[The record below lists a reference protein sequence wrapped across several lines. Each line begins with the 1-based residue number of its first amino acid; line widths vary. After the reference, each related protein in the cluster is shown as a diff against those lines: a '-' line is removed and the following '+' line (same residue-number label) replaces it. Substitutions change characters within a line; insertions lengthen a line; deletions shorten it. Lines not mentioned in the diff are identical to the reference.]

1 MATQV
6 HEAPPRIGPTFD
18 EQDVEIPNPEPLKQ
32 SAKTNWMMKIFPL
45 IMVAM
50 LIGYFWLMMSTG
62 QRMMSPM
69 MIMAPMGMFMGMMGF
84 MAVGGPGGGSAA
96 EANEARRNYYLQLR
110 EQRKLA
116 HRHGQ
121 QVHDLHTRVYP
132 HPESLLSRCGTE
144 DMWAVERSGPVAP
157 TTPGQADLKGPKPEA
172 LRPYL
177 SARIGIGVARTYPA
191 ILEQPQDVKENLEPV
206 TAGAYRRFMRT
217 QKFVINCPLGLS
229 LTEPGYALRGDAVEA
244 MGLARAMIASLVF
257 NHSPN
262 SLNIGLI
269 SDNPSGKDWDWLKW
283 LPHIQDRTRHDTS
296 GTARFAW
303 RTMAEYAN
311 WRSERTTNDD
321 GPEPHMVVFVDT
333 PDADAII
340 PVGTPTKDTTFVV
353 LRAVSETISAPNTR
367 IKISANRRLSVPGKP
382 EFGYGDTITIS
393 QARLIAQKMSRYR
406 PPNWANMTTVA
417 ITDNRRKSF
426 FDVAGIDDIE
436 TFDPTPIW
444 KANGVDSNFNSPIGF
459 AHDGQKP
466 LQEIVYLNFAE
477 AAVGGTGPHGC
488 VQGKT
493 GSGKSFL
500 LRGIV
505 LMLCVLFGPD
515 KLNLIL
521 LDFKGGATFQG
532 FEKLPHVTANISN
545 LDDETELIV
554 RAGEVIDGEIERR
567 MQVIIDE
574 WECTDIVEYR
584 KKRRRNPKMPA
595 VPDLF
600 IFADEFREHMEQH
613 PEDLKWFIRIGTVGR
628 ALGMHVIPCSQDI
641 DSGLL
646 RGLMSHLTFGIS
658 LKSSDAGHSRTV
670 LKVTD
675 IAKDLPVPGH
685 ALIYKDVP
693 DEIRVQSDSSLPQD
707 PRLTRLFGFNV
718 EERYT
723 KPLHTSIGSG
733 KPSNANRIAAKL
745 HLHRFGL
752 ANKFAPKTSEG
763 EKETDT
769 SDTTDTPVDD
779 FELPMMYKLLIDRLA
794 EFNDVKAIELWKP
807 TLRAP
812 ITFHDIKIEP
822 ATSTRLRFRI
832 GDTDAPREHVRLPY
846 VIAPEGGNAHI
857 RILGRAASGR
867 STAVEAIVASACQS
881 YAPSMCSFL
890 LVEYGH
896 VKLAEIENM
905 PNVNGYAQKGEQ
917 DKIDRF
923 LGEVNRILAVRQR
936 MSREREVRNFDAYM
950 QSRAENPIPEDP
962 YGHLF
967 LVIDGFDNYLAD
979 DPDGTATPNF
989 LRLCTEGSAF
999 GLHLVITVDNNTRIP
1014 AKLQDKFGTNIHL
1027 KVEDVN
1033 QSIYMAIPT
1042 KDKVKAIPESQ
1053 PGRCVDMD
1061 RVLAARI
1068 LVPQD
1073 ELIEPTGYKKNNP
1086 NNPEFDPQ
1094 RDYGPGIERFVDRMR
1109 NLYDPSQYAP
1119 QVHAVAPLIHQD
1131 AFWGEY
1137 ERLVLSRRPANPSGT
1152 RRRAL
1157 DVHIPVGISAEDLS
1171 FVELPDSFSP
1181 HALCV
1186 GDPRSGRTT
1195 FLRSAIK
1202 AITSQYSPQE
1212 AQIAIAETEY
1222 RLLDEKTKLAAD
1234 GYLLSYAQD
1243 TNSFKDTV
1251 EKIKELISGRIPTGD
1266 TEMSTQALR
1275 DRSWYSGPEVFLLID
1290 GANAFDPGN
1299 YNKGPLDD
1307 IIELIDARTDIGLH
1321 VYATANTSRFVSMQ
1335 TATKLYVAMRA
1346 RNTPYLLL
1354 RGPESD
1360 GALWPSTGIKF
1371 TAGRRDGL
1379 ATLVDTNDMSTQVVQ
1394 LTYTPEEHAQ

>member
-1 MATQV
+1 MATIV
-6 HEAPPRIGPTFD
+6 HEAPPPRTIEFD
-18 EQDVEIPNPEPLKQ
+18 KQDVEIPNPEPHKQ
-32 SAKTNWMMKIFPL
+32 TGKTNWMMKVFPI
-45 IMVAM
+45 IMVVM
-50 LIGYFWLMMSTG
+50 LVGYFWLMMSTG
-62 QRMMSPM
+62 QRTMSPM

-84 MAVGGPGGGSAA
+84 MAVGGPGGGSAS

-116 HRHGQ
+116 HRHGK
-121 QVHDLHTRVYP
+121 QVHDLQARTYP
-132 HPESLLSRCGTE
+132 HPESLLSRCGTA
-144 DMWAVERSGPVAP
+144 DMWAVERSGPIP
-157 TTPGQADLKGPKPEA
+157 GPKPGDEAEGEPPQA

-177 SARIGIGVARTYPA
+177 TARIGTGVARTYPA

-229 LTEPGYALRGDAVEA
+229 LSEPGYALRGDTTEA
-244 MGLARAMIASLVF
+244 LGLARAIISSLVF

-262 SLNIGLI
+262 AVNIGLI

-296 GTARFAW
+296 GTARFVW

-311 WRSERTTNDD
+311 WRNERQTSDN
-321 GPEPHMVVFVDT
+321 GPEPHMVVFIDT
-333 PDADAII
+333 PDADAIV
-340 PVGTPTKDTTFVV
+340 PLGTSTKDTTFVV
-353 LRAVSETISAPNTR
+353 LRAVSESISAPHTR
-367 IKISANRRLSVPGKP
+367 IKINANRRLSVPGKP
-382 EFGYGDTITIS
+382 EFGYGDTMTIT

-406 PPNWANMTTVA
+406 PPNWGNMTTVA
-417 ITDNRRKSF
+417 ITDNKRKSF
-426 FDVAGIDDIE
+426 FDVGGIDDIE
-436 TFDPTPIW
+436 IFDPRPVW

-459 AHDGQKP
+459 AHDGTKP
-466 LQEIVYLNFAE
+466 LPEIVYLNFAE

-505 LMLCVLFGPD
+505 LMLCIMFGPD

-521 LDFKGGATFQG
+521 LDFKGGATFAG
-532 FEKLPHVTANISN
+532 FEKLPHTTINISN
-545 LDDETELIV
+545 LDDESELIT
-554 RAGEVIDGEIERR
+554 RAREVIDGEIERR
-567 MQVIIDE
+567 EQFIIKE
-574 WECTDIVEYR
+574 WDCTDIVEYR

-595 VPDLF
+595 LPDLF
-600 IFADEFREHMEQH
+600 IFADEFREHMEAH
-613 PEDLKWFIRIGTVGR
+613 PDDLKWFIRTGTVGR

-641 DSGLL
+641 DAGLL

-658 LKSSDAGHSRTV
+658 LKSSDGGHSRTV

-675 IAKDLPVPGH
+675 IAKDLPTPGH

-693 DEIRVQSDSSLPQD
+693 DEVPVKSDSNLPQD

-723 KPLHTSIGSG
+723 KPLHTTTGSG
-733 KPSNANRIAAKL
+733 RPSNANRLAAKL
-745 HLHRFGL
+745 QLHRFSL
-752 ANKFAPKTSEG
+752 ANKFAAKSADSGG
-763 EKETDT
+763 ETTTDT
-769 SDTTDTPVDD
+769 SDVPVDD

-794 EFNDVKAIELWKP
+794 KFNEVKAIELWKP
-807 TLRAP
+807 TLRSP

-822 ATSTRLRFRI
+822 ATSSRLQFRI
-832 GDTDAPREHVRLPY
+832 GDTDAPREHARIPY
-846 VIAPEGGNAHI
+846 VISPEGGNAHI
-857 RILGRAASGR
+857 RILGRASSGR
-867 STAVEAIVASACQS
+867 STTVEAIVASACQS

-890 LVEYGH
+890 LIEYGH
-896 VKLAEIENM
+896 VKLSEIEQM

-936 MSREREVRNFDAYM
+936 VSRERKVRNFDAYM
-950 QSRAENPIPEDP
+950 QSRGENPVPEDP

-979 DPDGTATPNF
+979 DPDGMATANF

-999 GLHLVITVDNNTRIP
+999 GLHLVITVDNNTRVP
-1014 AKLQDKFGTNIHL
+1014 AKLQDKFGTTIHL
-1027 KVEDVN
+1027 QVEDVN
-1033 QSIYMAIPT
+1033 QSIYMPLPT
-1042 KDKVKAIPESQ
+1042 KDKVKAIPDGQ

-1061 RVLAARI
+1061 RILSARI

-1073 ELIEPTGYKKNNP
+1073 EVIEPIDFKKGNP
-1086 NNPEFDPQ
+1086 VFDEHK
-1094 RDYGPGIERFVDRMR
+1094 DYGPGIERFVDRMR
-1109 NLYDPSQYAP
+1109 NLYTPNQYALP
-1119 QVHAVAPLIHQD
+1119 VHAVAPLIYQE

-1137 ERLVLSRRPANPSGT
+1137 ARQVLSQRPEYNPASS

-1157 DVHIPVGISAEDLS
+1157 DVRIPIGISAEDLG
-1171 FVELPDSFSP
+1171 FVELPDTFSP
-1181 HALCV
+1181 HVLCV

-1195 FLRSAIK
+1195 FLRNAIK
-1202 AITSQYSPQE
+1202 SITSQYSPQE

-1222 RLLDEKTKLAAD
+1222 QLLDEKTKLEAD
-1234 GYLLSYAQD
+1234 GYLLSYAQSV
-1243 TNSFKDTV
+1243 NSFKDTV
-1251 EKIKELISGRIPTGD
+1251 EKVKELIAPRIPND
-1266 TEMSTQALR
+1266 ATEMSNQALR

-1299 YNKGPLDD
+1299 YAKGPLDD
-1307 IIELIDARTDIGLH
+1307 IIELIDARTDVGLH

-1335 TATKLYVAMRA
+1335 SATKLYVALRA
-1346 RNTPYLLL
+1346 KNTPYLLL

-1360 GALWPSTGIKF
+1360 GALWPGTGIKF
-1371 TAGRRDGL
+1371 AAGRRDGL

-1394 LTYTPEEHAQ
+1394 MTYTAPAEIAQ